1 MNHKPWVWTPAHI
14 TFDIVDEMSAGSIVT
29 IAVTTPIGVLKV
41 MAEAAM
47 AGRTLILD
55 QVHVQDGWP
64 NAVGWIN
71 LRLIAGRV
79 MEGLDLDGLVIK
91 GAIRTTGANPGRRPR
106 VIRFTRRVRAL
117 HAGWHDSADC

>member
-1 MNHKPWVWTPAHI
+1 MNHKPWVWNPAHI
-14 TFDIVDEMSAGSIVT
+14 TFDIVNEMSAGSIVT

-47 AGRTLILD
+47 TGRTLILD

-117 HAGWHDSADC
+117 HTGWYDSPDC